1 MQDAGVKGYEIHM
14 GETIGR
20 EQPFSGITE
29 RNSASVR
36 IEDGAVSANG
46 KIWGTYIHG
55 IFDNDKFRTI
65 FLNNIRVGRGLP
77 EKGVIAF
84 KDKKDY
90 CIKVIAEAV
99 RNGIDLQKLF
109 AIIRPESLEY

>member
-1 MQDAGVKGYEIHM
+1 
-14 GETIGR
+14 
-20 EQPFSGITE
+20 
-29 RNSASVR
+29 
-36 IEDGAVSANG
+36 VSNDS

-55 IFDNDKFRTI
+55 IFDNDGFRTI
-65 FLNNIRVGRGLP
+65 FLNNIRVRKGLP

-84 KDKKDY
+84 KNKRDD
-90 CIKVIAEAV
+90 CIRVIAEAV